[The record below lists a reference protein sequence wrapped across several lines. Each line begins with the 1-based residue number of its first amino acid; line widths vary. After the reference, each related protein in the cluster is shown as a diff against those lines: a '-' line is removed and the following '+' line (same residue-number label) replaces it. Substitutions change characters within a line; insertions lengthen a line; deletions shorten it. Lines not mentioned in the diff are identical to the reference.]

1 MGGQT
6 DAMKTYRENQMKIGA
21 GEAKPMSPTEAAT
34 YSQLDKQGMS
44 GSPDESLKNYLNS
57 AQGMYGDLKSQA
69 SKMISPNLFGRD
81 TSAPA
86 VQEQNK

>member
-21 GEAKPMSPTEAAT
+21 GAKTMSPNEVAA
-34 YSQLDKQGMS
+34 YSQLEKQGMS
-44 GSPDESLKNYLNS
+44 GSPDESLKNYLNA

>member
-1 MGGQT
+1 
-6 DAMKTYRENQMKIGA
+6 
-21 GEAKPMSPTEAAT
+21 
-34 YSQLDKQGMS
+34 MS
-44 GSPDESLKNYLNS
+44 GSPDESLKNYLNA